1 MAFIADNIFWILL
14 VSGVITSSML
24 TAAVAPRLVFRQF
37 FGTILDGP
45 LGNAIMRNW
54 GLVIGMS
61 GLLLIYAAYDET
73 VRIPIMLFSIVGK
86 VFFSMQVFAAGSTL
100 KAARG
105 GAIIDLVIGLVF
117 CAYLIGN

>member
-1 MAFIADNIFWILL
+1 MAFITDNIFWILL

-24 TAAVAPRLVFRQF
+24 VAVVAPRLVFRQF

-73 VRIPIMLFSIVGK
+73 VRTPIMLFSIVGK
-86 VFFSMQVFAAGSTL
+86 LFFAMQVFAAGSSL

-105 GAIIDLVIGLVF
+105 GAIIDLVIGVVF
-117 CAYLIGN
+117 CAYLFGN

>member
-14 VSGVITSSML
+14 VSGVVTSSML
-24 TAAVAPRLVFRQF
+24 VAVIAPRLVFQQF
-37 FGTILDGP
+37 FGTVLDGA

-61 GLLLIYAAYDET
+61 GLLLVYAAYDET
-73 VRIPIMLFSIVGK
+73 VRTPIMLFSIAGK
-86 VFFSMQVFAAGSTL
+86 LFFSAQIFSAGSTL

-105 GAIIDLVIGLVF
+105 GAIIDLVIGVVF

>member
-24 TAAVAPRLVFRQF
+24 VAVVAPRLVFQQF

-73 VRIPIMLFSIVGK
+73 VRTPIMLFSIVGK
-86 VFFSMQVFAAGSTL
+86 LFFSVQVLAAGSAL

-105 GAIIDLVIGLVF
+105 GALIDLVIGLVF

>member
-1 MAFIADNIFWILL
+1 MAFITDNIFWILL
-14 VSGVITSSML
+14 VSGIITSSML
-24 TAAVAPRLVFRQF
+24 AAVVAPRLVFQQF

-61 GLLLIYAAYDET
+61 GLLLVYAAYDET
-73 VRIPIMLFSIVGK
+73 VRTPIMLFSIVGK
-86 VFFSMQVFAAGSTL
+86 LFFAMQVFAAGSTL

-105 GAIIDLVIGLVF
+105 GAIIDLVIGILF
-117 CAYLIGN
+117 SAYLIGN

>member
-24 TAAVAPRLVFRQF
+24 VAVIAPRLVFQQF
-37 FGTILDGP
+37 FGTVLDGP

-73 VRIPIMLFSIVGK
+73 VRTPIMLFSIIGK
-86 VFFSMQVFAAGSTL
+86 LFFAMQVFTAGSTL
-100 KAARG
+100 KTARG
-105 GAIIDLVIGLVF
+105 GAIIDLVIGVVF
-117 CAYLIGN
+117 CTYLFGH

>member
-24 TAAVAPRLVFRQF
+24 VAVVAPRLVFQQF

>member
-1 MAFIADNIFWILL
+1 MAFITDNIFWILL

-24 TAAVAPRLVFRQF
+24 VAVVAPRLVFQQF

-73 VRIPIMLFSIVGK
+73 VRTPIMLFSIVGK
-86 VFFSMQVFAAGSTL
+86 LFFSVQVFAAGSTL

-105 GAIIDLVIGLVF
+105 GAIIDLVIGILF
-117 CAYLIGN
+117 CIYLIGN

>member
-1 MAFIADNIFWILL
+1 MAFITDNIFWILL

-24 TAAVAPRLVFRQF
+24 AAAVAPRLVFRQF

-73 VRIPIMLFSIVGK
+73 VRTPIMLFSIVGK
-86 VFFSMQVFAAGSTL
+86 LFFSVQVFAAGSTL

>member
-1 MAFIADNIFWILL
+1 MAFIADNIFWILF
-14 VSGVITSSML
+14 VSGVVTSSML
-24 TAAVAPRLVFRQF
+24 AAVVAPRAVFEQF
-37 FGTILDGP
+37 FGTALDGP

-73 VRIPIMLFSIVGK
+73 VRTPIMLFSIVGK
-86 VFFSMQVFAAGSTL
+86 LFFSVQVFAAGSTL

-105 GAIIDLVIGLVF
+105 GAIVDLVIGVVF

>member
-14 VSGVITSSML
+14 VSGIITSSML
-24 TAAVAPRLVFRQF
+24 AAVLAPRFVFQQF
-37 FGTILDGP
+37 FGTTLDGA

-73 VRIPIMLFSIVGK
+73 VRTPIMLFSIVGK
-86 VFFSMQVFAAGSTL
+86 LFFAMQVFAAGSSL

-105 GAIIDLVIGLVF
+105 GAIIDLVIGVVF
-117 CAYLIGN
+117 CAYLIGT

>member
-24 TAAVAPRLVFRQF
+24 VAVVAPRLVFRQF

-73 VRIPIMLFSIVGK
+73 VRTPIMLFSIVGK
-86 VFFSMQVFAAGSTL
+86 LFFSMQVFAAGSTL

>member
-24 TAAVAPRLVFRQF
+24 VAVVAPRLVFQQF

-73 VRIPIMLFSIVGK
+73 VRTPIMLFSIVGK
-86 VFFSMQVFAAGSTL
+86 LFFSVQVFAAGSAL

-105 GAIIDLVIGLVF
+105 GALIDLVIGLVF

>member
-1 MAFIADNIFWILL
+1 MAFITDNIFWILL

-24 TAAVAPRLVFRQF
+24 AAAVAPRLVFRQF

-73 VRIPIMLFSIVGK
+73 VRTPIMLFSIVGK
-86 VFFSMQVFAAGSTL
+86 LFFSMQVFAAGSTL